1 MNNIIAIRVEQKLVW
16 NENFG
21 RYDADTWNLVYLVEG
36 SPLWK
41 QIPILT
47 QYRGGPQDGLSQLSD
62 GVTINATGKEENE
75 QP

>member
-1 MNNIIAIRVEQKLVW
+1 MNIIALRVEQNLVW
-16 NENFG
+16 NEEEN

-47 QYRGGPQDGLSQLSD
+47 RYRGGPQDTLVSLSD
-62 GVTINATGKEENE
+62 GVTISGKEKEE
-75 QP
+75 